1 MVYIMV
7 KSQSEMVEIWEELSE
22 IWEELSMENPGQ
34 RTSSL
39 L

>member
-22 IWEELSMENPGQ
+22 IWEELSTENPGQ